1 MCMFCKSLFVLL
13 YFFILAVCSYSI
25 YGFWLPPLVSSNSS
39 FRSTSVLLVRYVLLI
54 FLTFCVV
61 FLIYLPSSYVS
72 CIPNV
77 FSNVYFRFILT
88 LMCFVLDS
96 HCVYA
101 IRISLRVVIVTYH
114 MKCMCVNNNKKRW
127 SRKAYLSESHELFS
141 ALSRI
146 RSLIGCH
153 FVLFLL
159 DIAWSILCRF
169 MAFGYSFW
177 YL

>member
-1 MCMFCKSLFVLL
+1 MCHYWSENCLSFQGTCAHPQLLVGSCYSIFNFMCMFCKSLFVLL

-39 FRSTSVLLVRYVLLI
+39 FRSTSVLLVRYALLI
-54 FLTFCVV
+54 FLAFCVV

-101 IRISLRVVIVTYH
+101 IRISLRVA
-114 MKCMCVNNNKKRW
+114 MSNN
-127 SRKAYLSESHELFS
+127 SHISYEVYV
-141 ALSRI
+141 
-146 RSLIGCH
+146 C
-153 FVLFLL
+153 
-159 DIAWSILCRF
+159 
-169 MAFGYSFW
+169 
-177 YL
+177 